1 MGLFKTQAE
10 RDLDAILLKLQ
21 SNISN
26 NYKDAAQEN
35 FRTYEQ
41 KFTELQAAGGLKPK
55 REAYYRQL
63 LDTYRSRLKE
73 FTHKDQKPYWT

>member
-1 MGLFKTQAE
+1 MSLFKSKEE
-10 RDLDAILLKLQ
+10 RELDAIILKLE
-21 SNISN
+21 SNVSN

-35 FRTYEQ
+35 FRAFEER
-41 KFTELQAAGGLKPK
+41 FGELQAAGTMKPK
-55 REAYYRQL
+55 REAYYQHL